1 MSVKNGFDPK
11 DLEEIT
17 SRNPLKFKMKKA
29 DYKELG
35 RNLLLGTVDFAVGSI
50 RAVGLIATVTDNKN
64 RTNKSSE
71 HLKYSWEDRPYES
84 ENRDI

>member
-1 MSVKNGFDPK
+1 MESKGFDPK
-11 DLEEIT
+11 DLEEIS
-17 SRNPLKFKMKKA
+17 SRKPTKFKMKKS

-35 RNLLLGTVDFAVGSI
+35 RNLLLGSVDFAVGSI
-50 RAVGLIATVTDNKN
+50 KAVGLIVTLNDNNSKA
-64 RTNKSSE
+64 NKSSE

>member
-11 DLEEIT
+11 DLEEIS
-17 SRNPLKFKMKKA
+17 SRPRSKFKMNKN

-35 RNLLLGTVDFAVGSI
+35 RNLLLGTVDVAVGGI
-50 RAVGLIATVTDNKN
+50 MAIGLIGSIADS
-64 RTNKSSE
+64 KSKTKKTAE